1 MLWYTE
7 TKQDYR
13 AAVCLAVTQAHAER
27 AVRVYCALISAFGYN
42 IHLLTY
48 SVSYSFPVHTPFG
61 GSTAVLR
68 RMTIPVNSTKWLTI
82 HTGRQYSRLFAYGG
96 FYMRQKMIT

>member
-13 AAVCLAVTQAHAER
+13 AAVCLAVVQAHAER
-27 AVRVYCALISAFGYN
+27 AVRVYCVSISTFGYN

-48 SVSYSFPVHTPFG
+48 SVYSFPVHTPFG
-61 GSTAVLR
+61 GFTAVLR
-68 RMTIPVNSTKWLTI
+68 RMTIPVNSTKRPII
-82 HTGRQYSRLFAYGG
+82 HTGRQYSRPFAYGG